1 MSEVPTETIRACQKG
16 DLEALGAI
24 YRATAERVFRVAL
37 RLLGCHAEA
46 EDATQQI
53 FLRLHRKIATFDGRS
68 SFSTWLYRVA
78 TNHCL
83 NLLKGRRVLAP
94 LAQVADDP
102 AVLDG
107 RPATGMAADEG
118 EAPSVARLLE
128 CLHPDDRA
136 AIVLKEVEGLTYRQ
150 LALVLG
156 VPPGTVMSRLHRARQ
171 RLLAAARVH
180 RETQAETAKRRR
192 SGACPNQG
200 GMSGR

>member
-1 MSEVPTETIRACQKG
+1 MSEVPTETIRACQRG

-24 YRATAERVFRVAL
+24 YRATAERVYRVAL

-94 LAQVADDP
+94 LTHVADDP
-102 AVLDG
+102 AQVDR
-107 RPATGMAADEG
+107 RPASVTAADEG

-136 AIVLKEVEGLTYRQ
+136 AIVLKEVEGLSYRQ

-156 VPPGTVMSRLHRARQ
+156 VPSGTVMSRLHRVRRQ
-171 RLLAAARVH
+171 LLAAARVH
-180 RETQAETAKRRR
+180 CETQTEKTKRRR
-192 SGACPNQG
+192 FGACPNQG
-200 GMSGR
+200 GMTGR

>member
-1 MSEVPTETIRACQKG
+1 MTEVPTETIRACQKG

-24 YRATAERVFRVAL
+24 YRATAERVFRVAG

-46 EDATQQI
+46 EDASQQI
-53 FLRLHRKIATFDGRS
+53 FLRLHQKIASFDGRS

-94 LAQVADDP
+94 LTHGADDP
-102 AVLDG
+102 ALVDR
-107 RPATGMAADEG
+107 RPAGGAEADAG
-118 EAPSVARLLE
+118 EASSVAALLE

-136 AIVLKEVEGLTYRQ
+136 AIVLKEVEGLSYRQ
-150 LALVLG
+150 LALVLD

-180 RETQAETAKRRR
+180 GETQAETAKRRR

-200 GMSGR
+200 GMAGR